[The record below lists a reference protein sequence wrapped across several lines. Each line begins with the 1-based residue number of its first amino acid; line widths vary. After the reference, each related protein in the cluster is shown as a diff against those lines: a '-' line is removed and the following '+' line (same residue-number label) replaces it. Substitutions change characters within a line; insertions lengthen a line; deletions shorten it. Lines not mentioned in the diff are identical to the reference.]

1 MAKFIFEAILTPEEE
16 GGYSATVP
24 ALPGC
29 FSDGETY
36 RETIFMIADAMKTW
50 IASALHHGE
59 VISPYRREKVPE
71 GCERAVIFVE
81 TDETYVVEGPFMS
94 AAAAARELGVSA
106 GRITRMLDS
115 GILDGYR
122 SGRRTFIIQESVSRR
137 KQQPHRPGRPRKAL
151 EA

>member
-1 MAKFIFEAILTPEEE
+1 M
-16 GGYSATVP
+16 S
-24 ALPGC
+24 
-29 FSDGETY
+29 FSQTHEDE
-36 RETIFMIADAMKTW
+36 R
-50 IASALHHGE
+50 
-59 VISPYRREKVPE
+59 ISLLLLPE

-115 GILDGYR
+115 GIFDGYR
-122 SGRRTFIIQESVSRR
+122 SGRRTFITQESVSRR

>member
-1 MAKFIFEAILTPEEE
+1 MCFPRRFLATKHVA
-16 GGYSATVP
+16 YAVCSAMKSSR
-24 ALPGC
+24 L
-29 FSDGETY
+29 SSW
-36 RETIFMIADAMKTW
+36 KTW

-59 VISPYRREKVPE
+59 VTSPYRREKVPE

-122 SGRRTFIIQESVSRR
+122 SGRRTFITQESVSRR
-137 KQQPHRPGRPRKAL
+137 K
-151 EA
+151 

>member
-59 VISPYRREKVPE
+59 VIPPPIGEKRCRRAASVLSFSSKPMKHTSWKVPS
-71 GCERAVIFVE
+71 CQPLLPHVNWA
-81 TDETYVVEGPFMS
+81 YPQVV
-94 AAAAARELGVSA
+94 
-106 GRITRMLDS
+106 
-115 GILDGYR
+115 
-122 SGRRTFIIQESVSRR
+122 
-137 KQQPHRPGRPRKAL
+137 
-151 EA
+151 